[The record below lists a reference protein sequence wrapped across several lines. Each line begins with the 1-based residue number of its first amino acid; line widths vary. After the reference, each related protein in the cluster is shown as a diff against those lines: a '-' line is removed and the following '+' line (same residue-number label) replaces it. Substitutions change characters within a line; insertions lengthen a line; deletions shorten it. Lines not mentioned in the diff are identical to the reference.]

1 MVVGFGGW
9 TSILSYGVGLLTSP
23 SEFRPSFWGCDSCGA
38 FCGVARE
45 KGVDPGWMRNPE
57 NLLSINGFGSF
68 CIVALYTNSLS
79 WASCSFPK
87 CSFRVTFKSGLFL
100 TFISYVNFDVNVP
113 FWIWIKKFRRRHH
126 QMLFCCKCVVDIG
139 SSLPLRHLV
148 NKNHL
153 AIFVEIFA

>member
-1 MVVGFGGW
+1 MTVSCSSSCLVVSIIMVVGFGGW

-87 CSFRVTFKSGLFL
+87 CSFRVTFKSGLTVKKMYGSDGFYQIIQFRIRFHL
-100 TFISYVNFDVNVP
+100 SQRTFYT
-113 FWIWIKKFRRRHH
+113 WKFNEK
-126 QMLFCCKCVVDIG
+126 L
-139 SSLPLRHLV
+139 L
-148 NKNHL
+148 
-153 AIFVEIFA
+153 